1 HVIFQAEDGIR
12 NRNVTGVQTCALPIL
27 IIVLTFCSTSS
38 TTLAG
43 LQKVNFAPAS
53 VVEEVLQNVSTII
66 STTRF
71 TVPMKRNFGV
81 DYGLIDSPLPVAQAQ
96 ASAQIIA
103 EIHAREPRARVL
115 EVTYSGDAAE
125 GILVP
130 HVKVDVI
137 DEYLP
142 VLPDV
147 EFAARDSQTVIDN
160 VIGGYEE
167 LTGRKLAESDPVR
180 LFLLSI
186 CYVIIQERA
195 KVDAAGKSNLLY
207 YA

>member
-1 HVIFQAEDGIR
+1 VYSVR
-12 NRNVTGVQTCALPIL
+12 
-27 IIVLTFCSTSS
+27 
-38 TTLAG
+38 AG

-137 DEYLP
+137 DE
-142 VLPDV
+142 
-147 EFAARDSQTVIDN
+147 
-160 VIGGYEE
+160 
-167 LTGRKLAESDPVR
+167 
-180 LFLLSI
+180 
-186 CYVIIQERA
+186 
-195 KVDAAGKSNLLY
+195 
-207 YA
+207 

>member
-1 HVIFQAEDGIR
+1 MYSVK
-12 NRNVTGVQTCALPIL
+12 
-27 IIVLTFCSTSS
+27 
-38 TTLAG
+38 AG

-81 DYGLIDSPLPVAQAQ
+81 DYGLIDSPMPVAQAQ

-103 EIHAREPRARVL
+103 EIHEREPRARVL

-125 GILVP
+125 GVLVP

-137 DEYLP
+137 DE
-142 VLPDV
+142 
-147 EFAARDSQTVIDN
+147 
-160 VIGGYEE
+160 
-167 LTGRKLAESDPVR
+167 
-180 LFLLSI
+180 
-186 CYVIIQERA
+186 
-195 KVDAAGKSNLLY
+195 
-207 YA
+207 